1 MDLSLDLEAIL
12 VKKRLSVRHLLLI
25 FAFIFFF
32 FFAFLTGVAE
42 KNYCAIFAVFLAGLL
57 SISFFRE
64 IKILTERNHVI
75 SFQRNIATNSFDASL
90 FAFFV
95 FSKNGN
101 CIFFNQVAQN
111 LFPGFNIK
119 NIDDFIKCFSN
130 YPHVVE
136 AIHKLQ
142 IAAEN
147 MRQYHIDLPMKLN
160 SEHIAL
166 WRIAVAPLPLQSG
179 FTGWTIVDLTPSES
193 QIASLET
200 NSKFLLEIINSSNVG
215 YFSIDKGNKIVFGN
229 DAFLRWISSR
239 PETVINEDIF
249 KYIIKENSE
258 SLPSSNGN
266 GKLTNI
272 LPSSITFKSEV
283 NDEINVIVREIM
295 QNSEGLKT
303 YIASRDNILQNDLL
317 KALGKTKIYFEHIF
331 EDAPFGILVTEG
343 TEIIVSCNKKFR
355 EIVGVKK
362 IETNVES
369 VLDYIPKESQE
380 TVREKLYQLI
390 DGVYTSIP
398 PFEIEFKTEKNSG
411 SSEKTIKIFV
421 TKIDDTKRGAL
432 EVSRALVLY
441 FIDISDRKSLQ
452 YQFVQSQ
459 KMQAVGQLAGGIAHD
474 FNNLLTA
481 MIGYCDL
488 LLEKYSPSDQS
499 FNDIMQIKQNAN
511 RASNLVRQLLAFSRQ
526 QTLQPKI
533 LNVTDMLSELNALL
547 RRLIGA
553 KIELKVIH
561 DREVGNIK
569 VDQIQFEQVIIN
581 LAVNARDAM
590 TEGGLLTIKTST
602 YSSTEP
608 KFLRED
614 TMPPGNYVLIQVQD
628 TGSGISEEYLNRIF
642 DPFFSTKAK
651 GHGTG
656 LGLSTVYGIVNQTG
670 GFITVDSKIESG
682 TTFSLYFPMVTN
694 NDENPQDLTTKNS
707 PQKIVDLTGSGTILL
722 VEDEDAVRM
731 FSARALR
738 DKGYRVIEASNG
750 EAAFEYLKNEAP
762 HIDLII
768 TDVVMPKMDGPAL
781 IEHLKERN
789 SEIKVIFISGYTED
803 SFRESIANNSSVRFL
818 QKPFNLKELAHK
830 VKEVLG

>member
-12 VKKRLSVRHLLLI
+12 VKKRLSFRKLLLI

-32 FFAFLTGVAE
+32 FFAFLMGVAE
-42 KNYCAIFAVFLAGLL
+42 KNYCSIVAIFLAGL
-57 SISFFRE
+57 ISFSFFKE
-64 IKILTERNHVI
+64 IKTITEKNHLL
-75 SFQRNIATNSFDASL
+75 SFQKNIATNSFDASL

-95 FSKNGN
+95 FAKNGK
-101 CIFFNQVAQN
+101 CIYLNRVAQN

-119 NIDDFIKCFSN
+119 NIEDFIKCFTN
-130 YPHVVE
+130 YPHVIE

-147 MRQYHIDLPMKLN
+147 MRQYHIDLPMKLH

-166 WRIAVAPLPLQSG
+166 WRIAVAPLPTQNG

-200 NSKFLLEIINSSNVG
+200 NSRFLLEILNSSNVG
-215 YFSIDKGNKIVFGN
+215 YFCINKNNKIVFGN
-229 DAFLRWISSR
+229 NTFLSWLSSN
-239 PETVINEDIF
+239 PESIINSDVFE
-249 KYIIKENSE
+249 YIIKENSD

-272 LPSSITFKSEV
+272 LPSNISFRSDV
-283 NDEINVIVREIM
+283 NDGINVIVRQIM
-295 QNSEGLKT
+295 QNDEGIKT
-303 YIASRDNILQNDLL
+303 YIASRDSTSQNDLL
-317 KALGKTKIYFEHIF
+317 KVLGKTKIYFEHIF
-331 EDAPFGILVTEG
+331 EDAPVGILVTEG
-343 TEIIVSCNKKFR
+343 GEIITSCNKEFR
-355 EIVGVKK
+355 EIVGADQIPLNSV
-362 IETNVES
+362 S
-369 VLDYIPKESQE
+369 VLDYIPPESKE

-390 DGVYTSIP
+390 DGIYESVP
-398 PFEIEFKTEKNSG
+398 PFEIEFTSDKNQASY
-411 SSEKTIKIFV
+411 KTIKIYV
-421 TKIDDTKRGAL
+421 TKIEESKRAAL
-432 EVSRALVLY
+432 EVNHGLVLY
-441 FIDISDRKSLQ
+441 FINISDRKSLQ
-452 YQFVQSQ
+452 HQFVQSQ

-561 DREVGNIK
+561 AREVGNIK

-590 TEGGLLTIKTST
+590 PEGGMLTIQTSAYHT
-602 YSSTEP
+602 TEP
-608 KFLRED
+608 KFLRGD
-614 TMPPGNYVLIQVQD
+614 TMPPGNYVLIEVKD
-628 TGSGISEEYLNRIF
+628 TGSGISEEYINRIF
-642 DPFFSTKAK
+642 DPFFSTKEK

-670 GFITVDSKIESG
+670 GFIAVNSIIGSG
-682 TTFSLYFPMVTN
+682 TTFGLYFPIA
-694 NDENPQDLTTKNS
+694 DDQENKEELSNKTS
-707 PQKIVDLTGSGTILL
+707 AQKIIDLTGSGTILL

-750 EAAFEYLKNEAP
+750 EAALEYLKKESQ

-781 IEHLKERN
+781 IEHLEEHN
-789 SEIKVIFISGYTED
+789 LQTKVIFISGYTED
-803 SFRESIANNSSVRFL
+803 NFRASIANNSSVRFL
-818 QKPFNLKELAHK
+818 PKPFNLKELAHK
-830 VKEVLG
+830 VKEALG